1 MLQDYQNED
10 LFDIFSLFFFFTKNE
25 KYLSLIDNSHTALI
39 GLQKLENHFVIS
51 DGFVSTTQSLLTLG
65 GNQDS

>member
-1 MLQDYQNED
+1 MCFKTIKMKTFLMSF
-10 LFDIFSLFFFFTKNE
+10 LSFTKNE
-25 KYLSLIDNSHTALI
+25 KYLSLTDNFHTALI
-39 GLQKLENHFVIS
+39 GLQKLEKHFVIS